1 MATAGIPHA
10 AWVAAEL
17 ELPMIY
23 VRSKPKDHGAGKQIE
38 GELTAGQKVVL
49 IDDLISTG
57 GSVLG
62 AVEATR
68 REGGEVLGVVSI
80 FSYELPAADENF
92 AAAKT
97 PFASLTTYSALID
110 AAIASGQVDD
120 ADLETLQAWRQ
131 DPKAWGEARG

>member
-1 MATAGIPHA
+1 MGGKF
-10 AWVAAEL
+10 EL

-38 GELTAGQKVVL
+38 GKLTAGQKVVL

-68 REGGEVLGVVSI
+68 REGGEVLGVNCLRI
-80 FSYELPAADENF
+80 FSYELPA
-92 AAAKT
+92 
-97 PFASLTTYSALID
+97 LTKL
-110 AAIASGQVDD
+110 
-120 ADLETLQAWRQ
+120 R
-131 DPKAWGEARG
+131 K